1 VVYEGIFSL
10 SGRFFNPKLIAISY
24 LGFAVLIAVNFRTMV
39 FLDVMLY
46 MQFGRQSPA
55 F

>member
-1 VVYEGIFSL
+1 VRAYFVFNE
-10 SGRFFNPKLIAISY
+10 RFFNPKLIAISY
-24 LGFAVLIAVNFRTMV
+24 LGFAVPFAMNFRTLV

-46 MQFGRQSPA
+46 MEFGRWLPV